1 MYLFCANINLRGGI
15 MINFIKK
22 VLRRLL
28 IIFLNIVLLISIIFV
43 MSKGREFRKIQRYV
57 SEVIDVNVL
66 DGELLVNYDD
76 HGGFLGDGE
85 IFIKIKMPNNRCL
98 DVMKTNPKWLPLPF
112 SSNISRVVYGIE
124 SKEFSASSMI
134 RYHDSDEVLIPPIKN
149 GYYYF
154 FDRHTESKNPKDD
167 TELFNR
173 CSYNFTLVIYDT
185 DERMLYFIY
194 YDT

>member
-1 MYLFCANINLRGGI
+1 

-28 IIFLNIVLLISIIFV
+28 IIFLNIVLLASMMFV

-66 DGELLVNYDD
+66 DGKVLVNYDD
-76 HGGFLGDGE
+76 HGGFHGDGE
-85 IFIKIKMPNNRCL
+85 TFIKIKMPNDRCL

-112 SSNISRVVYGIE
+112 SSNISRVV
-124 SKEFSASSMI
+124 
-134 RYHDSDEVLIPPIKN
+134 IPPIKN

-154 FDRHTESKNPKDD
+154 FDRHMESKNPKDD

>member
-1 MYLFCANINLRGGI
+1 M
-15 MINFIKK
+15 M
-22 VLRRLL
+22 
-28 IIFLNIVLLISIIFV
+28 FV

-66 DGELLVNYDD
+66 DGKVLVNYDD

-85 IFIKIKMPNNRCL
+85 TFIKIKMPNDRCL

-112 SSNISRVVYGIE
+112 SSNIYRVVYGIE
-124 SKEFSASSMI
+124 SKDFSASSMI
-134 RYHDSDEVLIPPIKN
+134 RYHDSDEILIPPIKN

-154 FDRHTESKNPKDD
+154 FDRNMESKNPKDD

>member
-1 MYLFCANINLRGGI
+1 MYLFYVNIILSGDI
-15 MINFIKK
+15 MINFIKRL
-22 VLRRLL
+22 LRRLL
-28 IIFLNIVLLISIIFV
+28 IIFLNVLLLISIIFV

-76 HGGFLGDGE
+76 HGGFLGDE
-85 IFIKIKMPNNRCL
+85 ETFIKIKMPNNRCL

-134 RYHDSDEVLIPPIKN
+134 RYHDSDEVLIPPIKMYIITFLI
-149 GYYYF
+149 GIW
-154 FDRHTESKNPKDD
+154 KVKIPKMIQ
-167 TELFNR
+167 
-173 CSYNFTLVIYDT
+173 NFLIGVPII
-185 DERMLYFIY
+185 LLL
-194 YDT
+194 

>member
-1 MYLFCANINLRGGI
+1 MYLFSFNINLRGGI

-28 IIFLNIVLLISIIFV
+28 IIFLNIVLLISMMFV

-66 DGELLVNYDD
+66 DGKVLVNYDD

-85 IFIKIKMPNNRCL
+85 TFIKIKMPNDRCL

-112 SSNISRVVYGIE
+112 SSNIYRVVYGIE
-124 SKEFSASSMI
+124 SKDFSASQ
-134 RYHDSDEVLIPPIKN
+134 
-149 GYYYF
+149 
-154 FDRHTESKNPKDD
+154 
-167 TELFNR
+167 
-173 CSYNFTLVIYDT
+173 
-185 DERMLYFIY
+185 
-194 YDT
+194 

>member
-76 HGGFLGDGE
+76 HGGF
-85 IFIKIKMPNNRCL
+85 
-98 DVMKTNPKWLPLPF
+98 
-112 SSNISRVVYGIE
+112 
-124 SKEFSASSMI
+124 A
-134 RYHDSDEVLIPPIKN
+134 
-149 GYYYF
+149 
-154 FDRHTESKNPKDD
+154 
-167 TELFNR
+167 
-173 CSYNFTLVIYDT
+173 
-185 DERMLYFIY
+185 
-194 YDT
+194 

>member
-1 MYLFCANINLRGGI
+1 

-85 IFIKIKMPNNRCL
+85 IFIKIK
-98 DVMKTNPKWLPLPF
+98 
-112 SSNISRVVYGIE
+112 G
-124 SKEFSASSMI
+124 
-134 RYHDSDEVLIPPIKN
+134 
-149 GYYYF
+149 
-154 FDRHTESKNPKDD
+154 D
-167 TELFNR
+167 TPHF
-173 CSYNFTLVIYDT
+173 
-185 DERMLYFIY
+185 
-194 YDT
+194 

>member
-1 MYLFCANINLRGGI
+1 M
-15 MINFIKK
+15 
-22 VLRRLL
+22 LRRLL

-85 IFIKIKMPNNRCL
+85 TFIKIKMPNNRCL

-112 SSNISRVVYGIE
+112 
-124 SKEFSASSMI
+124 
-134 RYHDSDEVLIPPIKN
+134 
-149 GYYYF
+149 
-154 FDRHTESKNPKDD
+154 
-167 TELFNR
+167 
-173 CSYNFTLVIYDT
+173 LVIF
-185 DERMLYFIY
+185 LV
-194 YDT
+194 